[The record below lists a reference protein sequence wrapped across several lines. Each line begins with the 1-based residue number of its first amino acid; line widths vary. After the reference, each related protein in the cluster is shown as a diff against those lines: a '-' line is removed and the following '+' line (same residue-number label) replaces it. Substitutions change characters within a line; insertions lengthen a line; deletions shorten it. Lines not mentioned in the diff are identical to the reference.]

1 MVKKKRKQLIRKPI
15 VEQRDAIQV
24 PQSDWE
30 RQLRQTQ
37 FNAGKDPYIPNQD
50 ELKHYLNGSVYSIKY
65 NEFGWPVGIIM
76 NDNEE
81 VPKELV
87 GEVLKKH
94 SKLSDAW
101 DEGVANYQKWRQS
114 QASPTTVSSFN
125 GVKHTDK
132 EREDYAKQQKA
143 LERQKIG
150 NEGVDQLLE
159 YTLPSYYARKL
170 ATAFDAPTDVR
181 DAAGLVADLGTLFA
195 DPAATVAKGAAGKV
209 AKTAAKVGKE
219 AAKGAR
225 ASVRDLAQEAMLARK
240 YGGNRGSLT
249 LYSGIPIPDTNLSVD
264 DALIALRGGVSENNA
279 KAIMDVMARK
289 SSKEQ
294 ARFWYEAKRTKT
306 AEGQPQQSII
316 ENTPW
321 FKKINEEALVLDD
334 GNIFITDKKSH
345 YAKDLYNAMK
355 QNTDVTPE
363 ALAKFRSEYGIPL
376 SATEKIQEKVVQGKQ
391 KLQDVID
398 RTKQKF
404 RRKPKVK
411 RRLVEPVTAE
421 TPVTEPTVAP
431 TTETPII
438 ETPIT
443 KPTVAPTEPP
453 TNPYADTPLD
463 DLRFEAINT
472 DPTTTTG
479 KALSEELDRRMWDLD
494 LEDLVSLTGDSESKL
509 IQKLAQEQINSKLNN
524 LETIAQWQTE
534 MSRATPNSPTAKLLD
549 EEYKKF
555 LHNKP
560 VSSYYTEDLPA
571 VIASESPNSPRWK
584 ELNERLKQSQ
594 TISVNES
601 IITPTGQSIVIKGE
615 TTDNKISSPYNDVF
629 IVNKEGNI
637 TGVDTINPANYNRY
651 FNTSDKNKYGMQPFT
666 ITNEGKVVPND
677 PLEGVGLFNAPSQF
691 FTAPRREG
699 GFFNWMNQKL
709 LGKPTKPTSATQFYL
724 NDNHL
729 TSSINVPQVG
739 GGRQIS
745 IPRTLATSS
754 AIGVPAFY
762 GFKAVKNY
770 FDPPEDKIKFDD
782 KLYDLFKGKD
792 GLQYAID
799 PTKNFNNIGEAS
811 SNGEYNYGY
820 LIGQDGNIGSDR
832 VLFHRMPNGKWEFL
846 DQQNDNDL
854 KVKNQN
860 QDLPEDQTP
869 IDSSTIIQS
878 TPIYNQPTQ
887 TESKPVQQQE
897 STPVQTQDSWRD
909 EQAFV
914 YPSINKFFRN
924 EYYI

>member
-1 MVKKKRKQLIRKPI
+1 MVKKKRKQLIRKPV

-24 PQSDWE
+24 PQADWE
-30 RQLRQTQ
+30 RQFRQAQ
-37 FNAGKDPYIPNQD
+37 FDAGKDPYIPNQD
-50 ELKHYLNGSVYSIKY
+50 ELKHYLNGSVYRIKTD
-65 NEFGWPVGIIM
+65 ELGKPIGIIM
-76 NDNEE
+76 DDTEE
-81 VPKELV
+81 IPERLIST
-87 GEVLKKH
+87 VLAEH

-101 DEGVANYQKWRQS
+101 NDSVASYQKWAHDANTPATISAGQPISDEENEKRRRQYEAMES
-114 QASPTTVSSFN
+114 HRI
-125 GVKHTDK
+125 GK
-132 EREDYAKQQKA
+132 EGMDWL
-143 LERQKIG
+143 LER
-150 NEGVDQLLE
+150 
-159 YTLPSYYARKL
+159 TLPSHYAREL
-170 ATAFDAPTDVR
+170 ATMADLPVR
-181 DAAGLVADLGTLFA
+181 DRDQLGYLADAVALAVDPTAAVE
-195 DPAATVAKGAAGKV
+195 KGAQVAGKV
-209 AKTAAKVGKE
+209 AKTAAKVGKT
-219 AAKGAR
+219 AR
-225 ASVRDLAQEAMLARK
+225 ASVRDLVQEAKLARK
-240 YGGNRGSLT
+240 YSDGSLT
-249 LYSGIPIPDTNLSVD
+249 LYSGIPTPTTNIHFSVD
-264 DALIALRGGVSENNA
+264 DALLKLGGGVPEEDA
-279 KAIMDVMARK
+279 KAIMDVIGKK
-289 SSKEQ
+289 STKEQ
-294 ARFWYEAKRTKT
+294 ARFWYEARRTKL

-321 FKKINEEALVLDD
+321 FKKIDDEALVHDD
-334 GNIFITDKKSH
+334 GTIFITDKKSP

-363 ALAKFRSEYGIPL
+363 SLAQFRNTYGIPQ
-376 SATEKIQEKVVQGKQ
+376 STTEKIQEKVAQGKQ

-398 RTKQKF
+398 RTKEKF
-404 RRKPKVK
+404 RRKPKTEEPI
-411 RRLVEPVTAE
+411 VEPVTAE

-431 TTETPII
+431 TAETPII

-443 KPTVAPTEPP
+443 ESAPTEPVVAP
-453 TNPYADTPLD
+453 TNPYDDTPLD
-463 DLRFEAINT
+463 DLKLEAINT
-472 DPTTTTG
+472 DLTTATG

-494 LEDLVSLTGDSESKL
+494 LEDLVSLTGDSEAKL
-509 IQKLAQEQINSKLNN
+509 VKKLAQNHIESKLSRLDSINK
-524 LETIAQWQTE
+524 WKTE
-534 MSRATPNSPTAKLLD
+534 MSKAIPESPTAKLL
-549 EEYKKF
+549 EKNYQKF
-555 LHNKP
+555 LHDNP
-560 VSSYYTEDLPA
+560 AGVYNTEDLPA
-571 VIASESPNSPRWK
+571 IIALESPNSQRYK
-584 ELNERLKQSQ
+584 ELTEKLKRRQEVHVDE
-594 TISVNES
+594 TIQ
-601 IITPTGQSIVIKGE
+601 TPTGQDITIKGKA
-615 TTDNKISSPYNDVF
+615 TNGKVSSPFNDTFLVD
-629 IVNKEGNI
+629 EYGNI

-666 ITNEGKVVPND
+666 ITNEGRVVPND

-691 FTAPRREG
+691 FTAPRTEG

-724 NDNHL
+724 NDGHL
-729 TSSINVPQVG
+729 TSNINVPQVG

-754 AIGVPAFY
+754 AIGVPAVY
-762 GFKAVKNY
+762 GIKALINY
-770 FDPPEDKIKFDD
+770 FNPPEDKIKFDD

-846 DQQNDNDL
+846 DQQNANDL
-854 KVKNQN
+854 KVQDQN

-878 TPIYNQPTQ
+878 TPIQNQPTQ
-887 TESKPVQQQE
+887 TESKPVKQQE

-914 YPSINKFFRN
+914 YPSTNKFFRN

>member
-1 MVKKKRKQLIRKPI
+1 MVKKKRKQLIRRPI

-24 PQSDWE
+24 PQLDWE
-30 RQLRQTQ
+30 RQFMQTQ
-37 FNAGKDPYIPNQD
+37 FDAGKDPYIPNQD
-50 ELKHYLNGSVYSIKY
+50 ELKHYLHGSVYSIKY

-81 VPKELV
+81 VPKGLV

-101 DEGVANYQKWRQS
+101 DEGVANYQKWQQS

-143 LERQKIG
+143 LEREKIG
-150 NEGVDQLLE
+150 KEGMNQLLE
-159 YTLPSYYARKL
+159 YTLPSYYVRKL

-181 DAAGLVADLGTLFA
+181 DAVGLVADLGTLFV
-195 DPAATVAKGAAGKV
+195 DPAATVAAGKV
-209 AKTAAKVGKE
+209 AKTAAKVGKA

-225 ASVRDLAQEAMLARK
+225 ASVRDLAQEAMLART
-240 YGGNRGSLT
+240 YGGRSLT
-249 LYSGIPIPDTNLSVD
+249 LYNGIPIPDTHLSVD
-264 DALIALRGGVSENNA
+264 DALTALRGGVSKKDA

-294 ARFWYEAKRTKT
+294 ARFWYEAKRTKL

-321 FKKINEEALVLDD
+321 FKKMDKEALVNDD
-334 GNIFITDKKSH
+334 GTIFITNKKSP
-345 YAKDLYNAMK
+345 YANGLYNAMK

-363 ALAKFRSEYGIPL
+363 ALAKFKNDYGVPA
-376 SATEKIQEKVVQGKQ
+376 STTEKIQEKVAQGKQ
-391 KLQDVID
+391 KLQDVIE
-398 RTKQKF
+398 RTKEKF
-404 RRKPKVK
+404 RRKPKVEEQT
-411 RRLVEPVTAE
+411 VEPVTAE
-421 TPVTEPTVAP
+421 TPITETSVTEPV
-431 TTETPII
+431 I
-438 ETPIT
+438 
-443 KPTVAPTEPP
+443 VP
-453 TNPYADTPLD
+453 TNPYADTRLD
-463 DLRFEAINT
+463 DLIFEAIDA
-472 DPTTTTG
+472 DPTTTG
-479 KALSEELDRRMWDLD
+479 KALSEELNNRLSQFNI
-494 LEDLVSLTGDSESKL
+494 EDLLPLTSKDEPQL
-509 IQKLAQEQINSKLNN
+509 VQKLAQEQINSKLND
-524 LETIAQWQTE
+524 LETISQWQTE
-534 MSRATPNSPTAKLLD
+534 MSRAIPNSPTAKLLD

-560 VSSYYTEDLPA
+560 VSSYHTEDLPA

-594 TISVNES
+594 TISVDEP
-601 IITPTGQSIVIKGE
+601 IITPTGQRIVIKGE

-651 FNTSDKNKYGMQPFT
+651 FNTSKTNKYGMQPFT
-666 ITNEGKVVPND
+666 ITNEGRVVPND

-709 LGKPTKPTSATQFYL
+709 FGKPTKPISTPQFYL
-724 NDNHL
+724 NDGHL
-729 TSSINVPQVG
+729 TSNINVPKVG

-745 IPRTLATSS
+745 IPRTLVTSS

-762 GFKAVKNY
+762 AGKALINY
-770 FDPPEDKIKFDD
+770 FNPPEDKIKFDD

-820 LIGQDGNIGSDR
+820 LIGPDGNIGSDR

-846 DQQNDNDL
+846 DQQNANDL
-854 KVKNQN
+854 KVQNQN
-860 QDLPEDQTP
+860 QNLPEDQTP

-878 TPIYNQPTQ
+878 TPIQNQPTQ

-914 YPSINKFFRN
+914 YPATNKFFRN

>member
-1 MVKKKRKQLIRKPI
+1 MVKKKRKQLIRKPV

-24 PQSDWE
+24 PQADWE
-30 RQLRQTQ
+30 RQFRQAQ
-37 FNAGKDPYIPNQD
+37 FDAGKDPYIPNQD
-50 ELKHYLNGSVYSIKY
+50 ELKHYLNGSVYRIKTD
-65 NEFGWPVGIIM
+65 ELGKPIGIIM
-76 NDNEE
+76 DDTEE
-81 VPKELV
+81 IPERLIST
-87 GEVLKKH
+87 VLAEH

-101 DEGVANYQKWRQS
+101 NDSVASYQKWAHDANTPATISAGQPISDEENEKRRRQYEAMES
-114 QASPTTVSSFN
+114 HRI
-125 GVKHTDK
+125 GK
-132 EREDYAKQQKA
+132 EGMDWL
-143 LERQKIG
+143 LER
-150 NEGVDQLLE
+150 
-159 YTLPSYYARKL
+159 TLPSHYAREL
-170 ATAFDAPTDVR
+170 ATMADLPVR
-181 DAAGLVADLGTLFA
+181 DRDQLGYLADAVALAVGPTTA
-195 DPAATVAKGAAGKV
+195 VEKGAQVAGKV
-209 AKTAAKVGKE
+209 AKTAAKVGKT
-219 AAKGAR
+219 AR
-225 ASVRDLAQEAMLARK
+225 ASVRDLVQEAKLARK
-240 YGGNRGSLT
+240 YNDGSLT
-249 LYSGIPIPDTNLSVD
+249 LYSGIPTPTTNIHFSVD
-264 DALIALRGGVSENNA
+264 DALLKLGGGVPEEDA
-279 KAIMDVMARK
+279 KAIMDVIGKK
-289 SSKEQ
+289 STKEQ
-294 ARFWYEAKRTKT
+294 ARFWYEARRTKL

-321 FKKINEEALVLDD
+321 FKKIDDEALVHDD
-334 GNIFITDKKSH
+334 GTIFITDKKSP

-363 ALAKFRSEYGIPL
+363 SLAQFRDTYGIPQ
-376 SATEKIQEKVVQGKQ
+376 STTEKIQEKVAQGKQ

-398 RTKQKF
+398 RTKEKF
-404 RRKPKVK
+404 RRKPKTEEPI
-411 RRLVEPVTAE
+411 VEPVAAE

-431 TTETPII
+431 TAETPII
-438 ETPIT
+438 EIPIT
-443 KPTVAPTEPP
+443 ESAPTEPVVVP

-463 DLRFEAINT
+463 DLRLEAIDT
-472 DPTTTTG
+472 DPTTATG

-494 LEDLVSLTGDSESKL
+494 LEDLVSLTGDSEAKL
-509 IQKLAQEQINSKLNN
+509 VKKLAQNHIESKLSRLDSINK
-524 LETIAQWQTE
+524 WKTE
-534 MSRATPNSPTAKLLD
+534 MSKAIPESPTAKLL
-549 EEYKKF
+549 EKNYQKF
-555 LHNKP
+555 LHDNP
-560 VSSYYTEDLPA
+560 AGVYNTEDLPA
-571 VIASESPNSPRWK
+571 IIALESPNSQRYK
-584 ELNERLKQSQ
+584 ELTEKLKRRQEVHVDE
-594 TISVNES
+594 TIQ
-601 IITPTGQSIVIKGE
+601 TPTGQDITIKGKA
-615 TTDNKISSPYNDVF
+615 TNGKVSSPFNDTFLVD
-629 IVNKEGNI
+629 EYGNI

-666 ITNEGKVVPND
+666 ITNEGRVVPND

-691 FTAPRREG
+691 FTAPRTEG

-724 NDNHL
+724 NDGHL
-729 TSSINVPQVG
+729 TSNINVPQVG

-754 AIGVPAFY
+754 AIGVPAVY
-762 GFKAVKNY
+762 GIKALINY
-770 FDPPEDKIKFDD
+770 FNPPEDKIKFDD

-846 DQQNDNDL
+846 DQQNANDL
-854 KVKNQN
+854 KVQDQN

-878 TPIYNQPTQ
+878 TPIQNQPTQ
-887 TESKPVQQQE
+887 TESKPVKQQE

-914 YPSINKFFRN
+914 YPSTNKFFRN

>member
-1 MVKKKRKQLIRKPI
+1 MVKKKRKQLIRRPI

-30 RQLRQTQ
+30 RQFRQA
-37 FNAGKDPYIPNQD
+37 AGKDINIPNNSN
-50 ELKHYLNGSVYSIKY
+50 HYLNGSVYSIKY

-81 VPKELV
+81 VPKELI

-101 DEGVANYQKWRQS
+101 DEGVANYQKWQQS
-114 QASPTTVSSFN
+114 QASPTTISSFN
-125 GVKHTDK
+125 GAKHTDK
-132 EREDYAKQQKA
+132 EREDYTRQQKA

-150 NEGVDQLLE
+150 DAGMDQLLE

-170 ATAFDAPTDVR
+170 ATAADAPTDVR
-181 DAAGLVADLGTLFA
+181 DAVGLAADVGTLLA
-195 DPAATVAKGAAGKV
+195 DPATVASKVGKVAGKV
-209 AKTAAKVGKE
+209 AKVGKA

-240 YGGNRGSLT
+240 YGGSRGSLT
-249 LYSGIPIPDTNLSVD
+249 LYSGIPIPTTNINFSVD
-264 DALIALRGGVSENNA
+264 DALLKLGGGVSEEDA
-279 KAIMDVMARK
+279 KAIMDVIGRK

-294 ARFWYEAKRTKT
+294 ARFWYEAKRTKL

-321 FKKINEEALVLDD
+321 FKKIDDEALVHDD
-334 GNIFITDKKSH
+334 GTVFITDKKSP

-363 ALAKFRSEYGIPL
+363 ALAKFKSDYGVPT
-376 SATEKIQEKVVQGKQ
+376 SATEKIQEKVAQDKQ

-398 RTKQKF
+398 RIKEKF
-404 RRKPKVK
+404 RRKPKTEEST
-411 RRLVEPVTAE
+411 VEPVATE

-431 TTETPII
+431 TAETPII

-443 KPTVAPTEPP
+443 ESAPTEPVVVP

-463 DLRFEAINT
+463 DLRLEAIDT
-472 DPTTTTG
+472 DPTTATG
-479 KALSEELDRRMWDLD
+479 KALREELDRRMWDLD
-494 LEDLVSLTGDSESKL
+494 LEDLIGMTGNDEAKLVGQLAKQHIQSKL
-509 IQKLAQEQINSKLNN
+509 SRLDS
-524 LETIAQWQTE
+524 IAAWKTE
-534 MSRATPNSPTAKLLD
+534 MSRATPESPTAKLL
-549 EEYKKF
+549 EKNYQKF
-555 LHNKP
+555 LHDNPAGVYK
-560 VSSYYTEDLPA
+560 TEDLPA
-571 VIASESPNSPRWK
+571 IIAMESPNSSRYK
-584 ELNERLKQSQ
+584 ELTEKLKKRKAVY
-594 TISVNES
+594 VNET
-601 IITPTGQSIVIKGE
+601 IETPTGQRIKINGE
-615 TTDNKISSPYNDVF
+615 ATDNKISSPFNDTFV
-629 IVNKEGNI
+629 VDESGNI

-651 FNTSDKNKYGMQPFT
+651 FNTSEKNKYGLQPYT
-666 ITNEGKVVPND
+666 ITNEGKVVAADNY
-677 PLEGVGLFNAPSQF
+677 EGVGLFRAPSQF

-699 GFFNWMNQKL
+699 GFFNKMNQKL
-709 LGKPTKPTSATQFYL
+709 FGKPTNQTGTTAPSFYL
-724 NDNHL
+724 NDSEL
-729 TSSINVPQVG
+729 TSSINVPRVG
-739 GGRQIS
+739 GGRQFS
-745 IPRTLATSS
+745 IPRTIGTLGTIGTPIGLGIK
-754 AIGVPAFY
+754 AII
-762 GFKAVKNY
+762 
-770 FDPPEDKIKFDD
+770 DSRTPEGKIKFDD

-846 DQQNDNDL
+846 DQQNTNDL
-854 KVKNQN
+854 KVQDQN
-860 QDLPEDQTP
+860 QDLQEDQTP

-878 TPIYNQPTQ
+878 TPIQNQPTQ

-897 STPVQTQDSWRD
+897 STPVQAQDSWRD

-914 YPSINKFFRN
+914 YPSTNKFFRN

>member
-1 MVKKKRKQLIRKPI
+1 MVKKKRKQLIRRPI

-24 PQSDWE
+24 PQLDWE
-30 RQLRQTQ
+30 RQLRQPVNQ
-37 FNAGKDPYIPNQD
+37 EDLKRYRENA
-50 ELKHYLNGSVYSIKY
+50 HFTNGSVYKIKTDKL
-65 NEFGWPVGIIM
+65 GKPIGIIM
-76 NDNEE
+76 DDTEE
-81 VPKELV
+81 VPEYLLGTV
-87 GEVLKKH
+87 MAAH

-101 DEGVANYQKWRQS
+101 NDSMASYQKWVQDVNT
-114 QASPTTVSSFN
+114 PTTISSYN
-125 GVKHTDK
+125 GVEHTDK
-132 EREDYAKQQKA
+132 EREDYARQQKA

-150 NEGVDQLLE
+150 DKGMDKALS
-159 YTLPSYYARKL
+159 YFMPSAWTDL
-170 ATAFDAPTDVR
+170 VLTAADVPTSLRSTV
-181 DAAGLVADLGTLFA
+181 GTVADVGALVL
-195 DPAATVAKGAAGKV
+195 DPAATAAKGAQVAGKV
-209 AKTAAKVGKE
+209 AKVAKT

-240 YGGNRGSLT
+240 YSGYLYGGL
-249 LYSGIPIPDTNLSVD
+249 PIPMGFSVD
-264 DALIALRGGVSENNA
+264 DALIALRAGAPENDVKSIMNIIGG
-279 KAIMDVMARK
+279 R

-294 ARFWYEAKRTKT
+294 ARFWYEVKRMKL
-306 AEGQPQQSII
+306 AEGSPQQSII

-321 FKKINEEALVLDD
+321 FKKFGDSASVHPDGTVSIVNTKSPYVQDIYEAMSHNPDMTKGILEKFKNEYIPTSGRQKLDD
-334 GNIFITDKKSH
+334 VIER
-345 YAKDLYNAMK
+345 AKEKLRGK
-355 QNTDVTPE
+355 PKTEEPPVTPT
-363 ALAKFRSEYGIPL
+363 
-376 SATEKIQEKVVQGKQ
+376 TETPI
-391 KLQDVID
+391 
-398 RTKQKF
+398 T
-404 RRKPKVK
+404 
-411 RRLVEPVTAE
+411 E
-421 TPVTEPTVAP
+421 TPVTEPPVTP
-431 TTETPII
+431 TEPVTTPITETPL
-438 ETPIT
+438 
-443 KPTVAPTEPP
+443 
-453 TNPYADTPLD
+453 N
-463 DLRFEAINT
+463 DLKDKARTI
-472 DPTTTTG
+472 DPTTATG
-479 KALSEELDRRMWDLD
+479 KALSEELNNRLSQFNI
-494 LEDLVSLTGDSESKL
+494 EDLLPLTGKDESKL
-509 IQKLAQEQINSKLNN
+509 VQKLAQEQINSKLND

-594 TISVNES
+594 TISVDES
-601 IITPTGQSIVIKGE
+601 IITPTGQRIVIKGE

-666 ITNEGKVVPND
+666 ITNEGRVVPND
-677 PLEGVGLFNAPSQF
+677 PLEGVGLFRAPSQF

-699 GFFNWMNQKL
+699 GFFEKINQKL
-709 LGKPTKPTSATQFYL
+709 LGKPTNQAETQATQFYL
-724 NDNHL
+724 DDGYL
-729 TSSINVPQVG
+729 TSNINVPQVG
-739 GGRQIS
+739 GGRQFS
-745 IPRTLATSS
+745 IPRTIGTLGTIGTPIGLGIK
-754 AIGVPAFY
+754 AII
-762 GFKAVKNY
+762 
-770 FDPPEDKIKFDD
+770 DSRTPEDKIKFDD

-846 DQQNDNDL
+846 DQQNANDL
-854 KVKNQN
+854 KVQDQN

-878 TPIYNQPTQ
+878 TPIQNQPTQ
-887 TESKPVQQQE
+887 TESKPVKQQE

-914 YPSINKFFRN
+914 YPSTNKFFRN

>member
-1 MVKKKRKQLIRKPI
+1 MVKKKRKQLIRKPV

-24 PQSDWE
+24 PQANWE
-30 RQLRQTQ
+30 RQFRQAQ
-37 FNAGKDPYIPNQD
+37 FDAGKDPYIPNQD
-50 ELKHYLNGSVYSIKY
+50 ELKHYLNGSVYRIKTD
-65 NEFGWPVGIIM
+65 ELGKPIGIIM
-76 NDNEE
+76 DDTEE
-81 VPKELV
+81 IPERLIST
-87 GEVLKKH
+87 VLAEH

-101 DEGVANYQKWRQS
+101 NDSVASYQKWAHDANTPATISAGQPISDEENEKRRRQYEAMES
-114 QASPTTVSSFN
+114 HRI
-125 GVKHTDK
+125 GK
-132 EREDYAKQQKA
+132 EGMDWL
-143 LERQKIG
+143 LER
-150 NEGVDQLLE
+150 
-159 YTLPSYYARKL
+159 TLPSHYAREL
-170 ATAFDAPTDVR
+170 ATMADLPVR
-181 DAAGLVADLGTLFA
+181 DRDQLGYLADAVALAVDPTAAGAQ
-195 DPAATVAKGAAGKV
+195 V
-209 AKTAAKVGKE
+209 AKTAAKVGKT
-219 AAKGAR
+219 AR
-225 ASVRDLAQEAMLARK
+225 ASVRDLVQEAKLARK
-240 YGGNRGSLT
+240 YSDGSLT
-249 LYSGIPIPDTNLSVD
+249 LYSGIPIPTTNIHFSVD
-264 DALIALRGGVSENNA
+264 DALLKLGGGVPKEDT
-279 KAIMDVMARK
+279 KAIMDVIGKK
-289 SSKEQ
+289 STKEQ
-294 ARFWYEAKRTKT
+294 ARFWYEARRTKL

-321 FKKINEEALVLDD
+321 FKKIDDEALVHDD
-334 GNIFITDKKSH
+334 GTIFITDKKSP

-363 ALAKFRSEYGIPL
+363 SLAQFRNTYGIPQ
-376 SATEKIQEKVVQGKQ
+376 STTEKIQEKVAQGKQ

-398 RTKQKF
+398 RTKEKF
-404 RRKPKVK
+404 RRKPKTEEPI
-411 RRLVEPVTAE
+411 VEPVAAE

-431 TTETPII
+431 TAETPII

-443 KPTVAPTEPP
+443 ESAPTEPVVVP

-463 DLRFEAINT
+463 DLRFEAIDT
-472 DPTTTTG
+472 DPTTATG

-494 LEDLVSLTGDSESKL
+494 LEDLVSLTGDSEAKL
-509 IQKLAQEQINSKLNN
+509 VKKLAQKHIESKLSRLDSINK
-524 LETIAQWQTE
+524 WKTE
-534 MSRATPNSPTAKLLD
+534 MSKAIPESPTAKLL
-549 EEYKKF
+549 EKNYQKF
-555 LHNKP
+555 LHDNPAGVYK
-560 VSSYYTEDLPA
+560 TEDLPA
-571 VIASESPNSPRWK
+571 IIALESPNSQRYK
-584 ELNERLKQSQ
+584 ELTEKLKRRQEVHVDE
-594 TISVNES
+594 TIQ
-601 IITPTGQSIVIKGE
+601 TPTGQDITIKGKA
-615 TTDNKISSPYNDVF
+615 TNGKVSSPFNDTFLVD
-629 IVNKEGNI
+629 EYGNI

-666 ITNEGKVVPND
+666 ITNEGRVVPND

-691 FTAPRREG
+691 FTAPRTEG

-724 NDNHL
+724 NDGHL
-729 TSSINVPQVG
+729 TSNINVPQVG

-754 AIGVPAFY
+754 AIGVPAVY
-762 GFKAVKNY
+762 GIKALINY
-770 FDPPEDKIKFDD
+770 FNPPEDKIKFDD

-846 DQQNDNDL
+846 DQQNANDL
-854 KVKNQN
+854 KVQDQN

-878 TPIYNQPTQ
+878 TPIQNQPTQ
-887 TESKPVQQQE
+887 TESKPVKQQE

-914 YPSINKFFRN
+914 YPSTNKFFRN

>member
-1 MVKKKRKQLIRKPI
+1 MVKKKRKQLIRKPV

-24 PQSDWE
+24 PQANWE
-30 RQLRQTQ
+30 RQFRQAQ
-37 FNAGKDPYIPNQD
+37 FDAGKDPYIPNQD
-50 ELKHYLNGSVYSIKY
+50 ELKHYLNGSVYRIKTD
-65 NEFGWPVGIIM
+65 ELGKPIGIIM
-76 NDNEE
+76 DDTEE
-81 VPKELV
+81 IPERLIST
-87 GEVLKKH
+87 VLAEH

-101 DEGVANYQKWRQS
+101 NDSVASYQKWAHDANTPATISAGQPISDEENEKRRRQYEAMES
-114 QASPTTVSSFN
+114 HRI
-125 GVKHTDK
+125 GK
-132 EREDYAKQQKA
+132 EGMDWL
-143 LERQKIG
+143 LER
-150 NEGVDQLLE
+150 
-159 YTLPSYYARKL
+159 TLPSHYAREL
-170 ATAFDAPTDVR
+170 ATMADLPVR
-181 DAAGLVADLGTLFA
+181 DRDQLGYLADAVALAVDPTAAVE
-195 DPAATVAKGAAGKV
+195 KGAQV
-209 AKTAAKVGKE
+209 AKTAAKVGKT
-219 AAKGAR
+219 AR
-225 ASVRDLAQEAMLARK
+225 ASVRDLVQEAKLARK
-240 YGGNRGSLT
+240 YSDGSLT
-249 LYSGIPIPDTNLSVD
+249 LYSGIPIPTTNIHFSVD
-264 DALIALRGGVSENNA
+264 DALLKLGGGVPKEDT
-279 KAIMDVMARK
+279 KAIMDVIGKK
-289 SSKEQ
+289 STKEQ
-294 ARFWYEAKRTKT
+294 ARFWYEARRTKL

-321 FKKINEEALVLDD
+321 FKKIDDEALVHDD
-334 GNIFITDKKSH
+334 GTIFITDKKSP

-363 ALAKFRSEYGIPL
+363 SLAQFRNTYGIPQ
-376 SATEKIQEKVVQGKQ
+376 STTEKIQEKVAQGKQ

-398 RTKQKF
+398 RTKEKF
-404 RRKPKVK
+404 RRKPKTEEPI
-411 RRLVEPVTAE
+411 VEPVAAE

-431 TTETPII
+431 TAETPII

-443 KPTVAPTEPP
+443 ESAPTEPVVVP

-463 DLRFEAINT
+463 DLRFEAIDT
-472 DPTTTTG
+472 DPTTATG

-494 LEDLVSLTGDSESKL
+494 LEDLVSLTGDSEAKL
-509 IQKLAQEQINSKLNN
+509 VKKLAQKHIESKLSRLDSINK
-524 LETIAQWQTE
+524 WKTE
-534 MSRATPNSPTAKLLD
+534 MSKAIPESPTAKLL
-549 EEYKKF
+549 EKNYQKF
-555 LHNKP
+555 LHDNPAGVYK
-560 VSSYYTEDLPA
+560 TEDLPA
-571 VIASESPNSPRWK
+571 IIALESPNSQRYK
-584 ELNERLKQSQ
+584 ELTEKLKRRQEVHVDE
-594 TISVNES
+594 TIQ
-601 IITPTGQSIVIKGE
+601 TPTGQDITIKGKA
-615 TTDNKISSPYNDVF
+615 TNGKVSSPFNDTFLVD
-629 IVNKEGNI
+629 EYGNI

-666 ITNEGKVVPND
+666 ITNEGRVVPND

-691 FTAPRREG
+691 FTAPRTEG

-724 NDNHL
+724 NDGHL
-729 TSSINVPQVG
+729 TSNINVPQVG

-754 AIGVPAFY
+754 AIGVPAVY
-762 GFKAVKNY
+762 GIKALINY
-770 FDPPEDKIKFDD
+770 FNPPEDKIKFDD

-846 DQQNDNDL
+846 DQQNANDL
-854 KVKNQN
+854 KVQDQN

-878 TPIYNQPTQ
+878 TPIQNQPTQ
-887 TESKPVQQQE
+887 TESKPVKQQE

-914 YPSINKFFRN
+914 YPSTNKFFRN

>member
-24 PQSDWE
+24 PQLDWE

-37 FNAGKDPYIPNQD
+37 LNAGKDPYIPNQD

-81 VPKELV
+81 VPKEFV

-114 QASPTTVSSFN
+114 QDSPTTVSSFN

-150 NEGVDQLLE
+150 NEGMDQLLE

-181 DAAGLVADLGTLFA
+181 DAVGLVADLGTLVA
-195 DPAATVAKGAAGKV
+195 DPAATAAKVGKAAAKV
-209 AKTAAKVGKE
+209 AKTAAKVSKA

-225 ASVRDLAQEAMLARK
+225 SSIRDLAQEAMLARK
-240 YGGNRGSLT
+240 YSGYLYGGL
-249 LYSGIPIPDTNLSVD
+249 PIPMRFSVD
-264 DALIALRGGVSENNA
+264 DALTALRAGAPENDVKSIMNIIGG
-279 KAIMDVMARK
+279 R

-294 ARFWYEAKRTKT
+294 ARFWYEVKRMKL
-306 AEGQPQQSII
+306 AEGSPQQSII

-321 FKKINEEALVLDD
+321 FKKFGDSASVHPDGTVSIVNTKSPYVQDIYEAVSHNPDMTKGLLEKFKNKYIPTSGRQKLDD
-334 GNIFITDKKSH
+334 VIER
-345 YAKDLYNAMK
+345 AK
-355 QNTDVTPE
+355 
-363 ALAKFRSEYGIPL
+363 
-376 SATEKIQEKVVQGKQ
+376 EKLRG
-391 KLQDVID
+391 
-398 RTKQKF
+398 
-404 RRKPKVK
+404 KPKTE
-411 RRLVEPVTAE
+411 EP
-421 TPVTEPTVAP
+421 PVAP
-431 TTETPII
+431 TTETPIT
-438 ETPIT
+438 ETPVT
-443 KPTVAPTEPP
+443 EPPVAPTESV
-453 TNPYADTPLD
+453 TTPITEIPLN
-463 DLRFEAINT
+463 DLKDKARTI
-472 DPTTTTG
+472 DPTTATG
-479 KALSEELDRRMWDLD
+479 KALSEELNNRLSQFNI
-494 LEDLVSLTGDSESKL
+494 EDLLPLTSKDESKL
-509 IQKLAQEQINSKLNN
+509 VQKLAQEQINSKLND

-594 TISVNES
+594 TISVDES
-601 IITPTGQSIVIKGE
+601 IITPTGQRIVIKGE

-629 IVNKEGNI
+629 IVNKKGNI

-651 FNTSDKNKYGMQPFT
+651 FNTSKKNKYGMQPFT
-666 ITNEGKVVPND
+666 ITNEGRVVPND

-709 LGKPTKPTSATQFYL
+709 FGKPTKPTSATQFYL

-770 FDPPEDKIKFDD
+770 FDPQEDKIKFDD

-846 DQQNDNDL
+846 DQQNANDL

-897 STPVQTQDSWRD
+897 STPVQIQDSWRD

>member
-1 MVKKKRKQLIRKPI
+1 MVKKKRKQLIRRPI

-50 ELKHYLNGSVYSIKY
+50 EKHYLNGSVYSIKY

-81 VPKELV
+81 VPKELI

-101 DEGVANYQKWRQS
+101 DEGVANYQKWQQS

-150 NEGVDQLLE
+150 KEGMDQLLE
-159 YTLPSYYARKL
+159 YTMPSYYVRKL
-170 ATAFDAPTDVR
+170 ATAFDTPTDVR
-181 DAAGLVADLGTLFA
+181 DAAGLVADLGTLVA
-195 DPAATVAKGAAGKV
+195 DPAATVAKGVVGKV
-209 AKTAAKVGKE
+209 AKTAAKVGKA

-225 ASVRDLAQEAMLARK
+225 ASVRDLSQEAMLVRK
-240 YGGNRGSLT
+240 YNGY
-249 LYSGIPIPDTNLSVD
+249 LYVGLPIPMRFSVD
-264 DALIALRGGVSENNA
+264 DALTALRAGAPENDVKSIMNIIGG
-279 KAIMDVMARK
+279 R

-294 ARFWYEAKRTKT
+294 ARFWYEVKRMKL
-306 AEGQPQQSII
+306 AEGSPQQSII
-316 ENTPW
+316 ENTHW
-321 FKKINEEALVLDD
+321 FKKFEDSASVHPDGTVSIINTKSPYVQDIYEAMSHNPDMTKGILEKFKNEYIPTSGRQKLDD
-334 GNIFITDKKSH
+334 VVQR
-345 YAKDLYNAMK
+345 AK
-355 QNTDVTPE
+355 E
-363 ALAKFRSEYGIPL
+363 KFRG
-376 SATEKIQEKVVQGKQ
+376 
-391 KLQDVID
+391 
-398 RTKQKF
+398 
-404 RRKPKVK
+404 KPKTE
-411 RRLVEPVTAE
+411 EPPVAPTE
-421 TPVTEPTVAP
+421 TPITQTPVTEPSVAP
-431 TTETPII
+431 TETPI
-438 ETPIT
+438 
-443 KPTVAPTEPP
+443 TEISL
-453 TNPYADTPLD
+453 N
-463 DLRFEAINT
+463 DLKDKARTI
-472 DPTTTTG
+472 DPTTATG
-479 KALSEELDRRMWDLD
+479 KVLTEELNNRLSQFNI
-494 LEDLVSLTGDSESKL
+494 EDLLPLTSKDESKL
-509 IQKLAQEQINSKLNN
+509 VQKLAQEQINSKLND

-534 MSRATPNSPTAKLLD
+534 MSKAIPESPTAKLLD
-549 EEYKKF
+549 KEYKKF

-594 TISVNES
+594 TISVDKS
-601 IITPTGQSIVIKGE
+601 IITPTGQRVVIKGE

-637 TGVDTINPANYNRY
+637 TGVDTINPTNYNRY

-666 ITNEGKVVPND
+666 ITNEGRVVPND
-677 PLEGVGLFNAPSQF
+677 PLEGVGLFRAPSQF

-699 GFFNWMNQKL
+699 GFFKKINQKL
-709 LGKPTKPTSATQFYL
+709 LGKPTNQAETQATQFYL
-724 NDNHL
+724 NDGYL
-729 TSSINVPQVG
+729 TSNINVPQVG
-739 GGRQIS
+739 GGRQFS
-745 IPRTLATSS
+745 IPRTIGTLGTIGTPIGLGIK
-754 AIGVPAFY
+754 AII
-762 GFKAVKNY
+762 
-770 FDPPEDKIKFDD
+770 DSRTPEGKIKFDD

-846 DQQNDNDL
+846 DQQNANDL

>member
-1 MVKKKRKQLIRKPI
+1 MVKKKRKQLIRKPV

-24 PQSDWE
+24 PQADWE
-30 RQLRQTQ
+30 RQFRQAQ
-37 FNAGKDPYIPNQD
+37 FDAGKDPYIPNQD
-50 ELKHYLNGSVYSIKY
+50 ELKHYLNGSVYRIKTD
-65 NEFGWPVGIIM
+65 ELGKPIGIIM
-76 NDNEE
+76 DDTEE
-81 VPKELV
+81 IPERLIST
-87 GEVLKKH
+87 VLAEH

-101 DEGVANYQKWRQS
+101 NDSVASYQKWAHDANTPATISAGQPISDEENEKRRRQYEAMES
-114 QASPTTVSSFN
+114 HRI
-125 GVKHTDK
+125 GK
-132 EREDYAKQQKA
+132 EGMDW
-143 LERQKIG
+143 
-150 NEGVDQLLE
+150 LLE
-159 YTLPSYYARKL
+159 HTLPSHYAREL
-170 ATAFDAPTDVR
+170 ATMADLPVR
-181 DAAGLVADLGTLFA
+181 DRDQLGYLADAVALAVDPTAAVE
-195 DPAATVAKGAAGKV
+195 KGAQVAGKV
-209 AKTAAKVGKE
+209 AKTAAKVGKT
-219 AAKGAR
+219 AR
-225 ASVRDLAQEAMLARK
+225 ASVRDLVQEAKLARK
-240 YGGNRGSLT
+240 YNDGSLT
-249 LYSGIPIPDTNLSVD
+249 LYSGIPTPTTNIHFSVD
-264 DALIALRGGVSENNA
+264 DALLKLGGGVPEEDA
-279 KAIMDVMARK
+279 KAIMDVIGKK
-289 SSKEQ
+289 STKEQ
-294 ARFWYEAKRTKT
+294 ARFWYEARRTKL

-321 FKKINEEALVLDD
+321 FKKIDDEALVHDD
-334 GNIFITDKKSH
+334 GTIFITDKKSP

-363 ALAKFRSEYGIPL
+363 SLAQFRDTYGIPQ
-376 SATEKIQEKVVQGKQ
+376 STTEKIQEKVAQGKQ

-398 RTKQKF
+398 RTKEKF
-404 RRKPKVK
+404 RRKPKTEEPI
-411 RRLVEPVTAE
+411 VEPVAAE

-431 TTETPII
+431 TAETSII

-443 KPTVAPTEPP
+443 ESAPTEPVVVP

-463 DLRFEAINT
+463 DLRLEAIDT
-472 DPTTTTG
+472 DPTTATG
-479 KALSEELDRRMWDLD
+479 KALSKELDRRMWDLD
-494 LEDLVSLTGDSESKL
+494 LEDLVSLTGDSEAKL
-509 IQKLAQEQINSKLNN
+509 VKKLAQNHIESKLSRLDSINK
-524 LETIAQWQTE
+524 WKTE
-534 MSRATPNSPTAKLLD
+534 MSKAIPESPTAKLL
-549 EEYKKF
+549 EKNYQKF
-555 LHNKP
+555 LHDNP
-560 VSSYYTEDLPA
+560 AGVYNTEDLPA
-571 VIASESPNSPRWK
+571 IIALESPNSQRYK
-584 ELNERLKQSQ
+584 ELTEKLKRRQEVHVDE
-594 TISVNES
+594 TIQ
-601 IITPTGQSIVIKGE
+601 TPTGQDITIKGKA
-615 TTDNKISSPYNDVF
+615 TNGKVSSPFNDTFLVD
-629 IVNKEGNI
+629 EYGNI

-666 ITNEGKVVPND
+666 ITNEGRVVPND

-691 FTAPRREG
+691 FTAPRTEG

-724 NDNHL
+724 NDGHL
-729 TSSINVPQVG
+729 TSNINVPQVG

-754 AIGVPAFY
+754 AIGVPAVY
-762 GFKAVKNY
+762 GIKALINY
-770 FDPPEDKIKFDD
+770 FNPPEDKIKFDD

-846 DQQNDNDL
+846 DQQNANDL
-854 KVKNQN
+854 KVQDQN

-878 TPIYNQPTQ
+878 TPIQNQPTQ
-887 TESKPVQQQE
+887 TESKPVKQQE

-914 YPSINKFFRN
+914 YPSTNKFFRN

>member
-1 MVKKKRKQLIRKPI
+1 MVKKKRKQLIRKPV

-24 PQSDWE
+24 PQADWE
-30 RQLRQTQ
+30 RQFRQAQ
-37 FNAGKDPYIPNQD
+37 FDAGKDPYIPNQD
-50 ELKHYLNGSVYSIKY
+50 ELKHYLNGSVYRIKTD
-65 NEFGWPVGIIM
+65 ELGKPIGIIM
-76 NDNEE
+76 DDTEE
-81 VPKELV
+81 IPERLIST
-87 GEVLKKH
+87 VLAEH

-101 DEGVANYQKWRQS
+101 NDSVASYQKWAHDANTPATISAGQPISDEENEKRRRQYEAMES
-114 QASPTTVSSFN
+114 HRI
-125 GVKHTDK
+125 GK
-132 EREDYAKQQKA
+132 EGMDW
-143 LERQKIG
+143 
-150 NEGVDQLLE
+150 LLE
-159 YTLPSYYARKL
+159 HTLPSHYAREL
-170 ATAFDAPTDVR
+170 ATMADLPVR
-181 DAAGLVADLGTLFA
+181 DRDQLGYLADAVALAVDPTAAVE
-195 DPAATVAKGAAGKV
+195 KGAQVAGKV
-209 AKTAAKVGKE
+209 AKTAAKVGKT
-219 AAKGAR
+219 AR
-225 ASVRDLAQEAMLARK
+225 ASVRDLVQEAKLARK
-240 YGGNRGSLT
+240 YNDGSLT
-249 LYSGIPIPDTNLSVD
+249 LYSGIPTPTTNIHFSVD
-264 DALIALRGGVSENNA
+264 DALLKLGGGVPEEDA
-279 KAIMDVMARK
+279 KAIMDVIGKK
-289 SSKEQ
+289 STKEQ
-294 ARFWYEAKRTKT
+294 ARFWYEARRTKL

-321 FKKINEEALVLDD
+321 FKKIDDEALVHDD
-334 GNIFITDKKSH
+334 GTIFITDKKSP

-363 ALAKFRSEYGIPL
+363 SLAQFRNTYGIPQ
-376 SATEKIQEKVVQGKQ
+376 STTEKIQEKVAQGKQ

-398 RTKQKF
+398 RTKEKF
-404 RRKPKVK
+404 RRKPKTEEPI
-411 RRLVEPVTAE
+411 VEPVAAE

-431 TTETPII
+431 TAETSII

-443 KPTVAPTEPP
+443 ESAPTEPVVVP

-463 DLRFEAINT
+463 DLRLEAIDT
-472 DPTTTTG
+472 DPTTATG
-479 KALSEELDRRMWDLD
+479 KALSKELDRRMWDLD
-494 LEDLVSLTGDSESKL
+494 LEDLVSLTGDSEAKL
-509 IQKLAQEQINSKLNN
+509 VKKLAQNHIESKLSRLDSINK
-524 LETIAQWQTE
+524 WKTE
-534 MSRATPNSPTAKLLD
+534 MSKAIPESPTAKLL
-549 EEYKKF
+549 EKNYQKF
-555 LHNKP
+555 LHDNP
-560 VSSYYTEDLPA
+560 AGVYNTEDLPA
-571 VIASESPNSPRWK
+571 IIALESPNSQRYK
-584 ELNERLKQSQ
+584 ELTEKLKRRQEVHVDE
-594 TISVNES
+594 TIQ
-601 IITPTGQSIVIKGE
+601 TPTGQDITIKGKA
-615 TTDNKISSPYNDVF
+615 TNGKVSSPFNDTFLVD
-629 IVNKEGNI
+629 EYGNI

-666 ITNEGKVVPND
+666 ITNEGRVVPND

-691 FTAPRREG
+691 FTAPRTEG

-724 NDNHL
+724 NDGHL
-729 TSSINVPQVG
+729 TSNINVPQVG

-754 AIGVPAFY
+754 AIGVPAVY
-762 GFKAVKNY
+762 GIKALINY
-770 FDPPEDKIKFDD
+770 FNPPEDKIKFDD

-846 DQQNDNDL
+846 DQQNANDL
-854 KVKNQN
+854 KVQDQN

-878 TPIYNQPTQ
+878 TPIQNQPTQ
-887 TESKPVQQQE
+887 TESKPVKQQE

-914 YPSINKFFRN
+914 YPSTNKFFRN

>member
-1 MVKKKRKQLIRKPI
+1 MVKKKRKQLIRRPI

-37 FNAGKDPYIPNQD
+37 INAGKDPYIPNQD
-50 ELKHYLNGSVYSIKY
+50 EHYLNGSVYSIKY

-81 VPKELV
+81 VPKEFV

-101 DEGVANYQKWRQS
+101 DEGVANYQKWLQS

-132 EREDYAKQQKA
+132 EREDYTKQQKA

-150 NEGVDQLLE
+150 KEGMNQLLE
-159 YTLPSYYARKL
+159 YTMPSYYVRKL

-181 DAAGLVADLGTLFA
+181 DAAGLVADLGTLVA
-195 DPAATVAKGAAGKV
+195 DPASTVAKGAAGKV
-209 AKTAAKVGKE
+209 AKTAAKVGKA

-225 ASVRDLAQEAMLARK
+225 ASVRDLTQEAMLARK
-240 YGGNRGSLT
+240 YSGYLYGGL
-249 LYSGIPIPDTNLSVD
+249 PIPMRFSVD
-264 DALIALRGGVSENNA
+264 DALTALRAGAPENDVKSIMNIIGG
-279 KAIMDVMARK
+279 R

-294 ARFWYEAKRTKT
+294 ARFWYEVKRMKL
-306 AEGQPQQSII
+306 AEGSPQQSII

-321 FKKINEEALVLDD
+321 FKKFGDSASVHPDGTVFIINTKSPYVQDIYEAVSHNPDMTKGFLDD
-334 GNIFITDKKSH
+334 VIER
-345 YAKDLYNAMK
+345 AK
-355 QNTDVTPE
+355 E
-363 ALAKFRSEYGIPL
+363 
-376 SATEKIQEKVVQGKQ
+376 
-391 KLQDVID
+391 
-398 RTKQKF
+398 KF
-404 RRKPKVK
+404 RRKPKA
-411 RRLVEPVTAE
+411 EEPPVT
-421 TPVTEPTVAP
+421 P
-431 TTETPII
+431 TTETPI
-438 ETPIT
+438 
-443 KPTVAPTEPP
+443 TEI
-453 TNPYADTPLD
+453 PLN
-463 DLRFEAINT
+463 DLKDKARTI
-472 DPTTTTG
+472 DPTTATG
-479 KALSEELDRRMWDLD
+479 KELSEELDRRMQDLD
-494 LEDLVSLTGDSESKL
+494 LEDLVSLTGDSEAKFVK
-509 IQKLAQEQINSKLNN
+509 KLAQQHIESKLSRLDSINK
-524 LETIAQWQTE
+524 WKTE
-534 MSRATPNSPTAKLLD
+534 MSKAIPESPTAKLLD

-571 VIASESPNSPRWK
+571 VIAAESPNSQRWN
-584 ELNERLKQSQ
+584 ELNEMMKQRQ
-594 TISVNES
+594 AISVNQT
-601 IITPTGQSIVIKGE
+601 ITTPTGQSIVIKGE

-629 IVNKEGNI
+629 TVNKEGNI

-651 FNTSDKNKYGMQPFT
+651 FNTSKTNKYGMQPFT
-666 ITNEGKVVPND
+666 ITNEGRVVPND

-724 NDNHL
+724 NDGHL
-729 TSSINVPQVG
+729 TSNINVPQVG

-762 GFKAVKNY
+762 VFKAVKNY

-846 DQQNDNDL
+846 DQQNANDL

-914 YPSINKFFRN
+914 YPSVNKFFRN